1 MLGHQAR
8 LEVFDGR
15 VLVRPC
21 PSAAWGRGL
30 GAEAWRAAR
39 LSYAAAHKGGAT
51 EGGWRG
57 EGLAEIERE
66 IEREAEIEKGVAESA
81 AGEESAAEEERAAEA
96 AGAQA
101 GGGAAR
107 WALRPRGL
115 GFALALRPGSQ
126 GQLGA
131 FPEQARR
138 GE

>member
-15 VLVRPC
+15 VLVRAC
-21 PSAAWGRGL
+21 PSATWGRGL
-30 GAEAWRAAR
+30 GAAAWGAAR
-39 LSYAAAHKGGAT
+39 LSYVAAHKGGAT
-51 EGGWRG
+51 EGRWRG

-66 IEREAEIEKGVAESA
+66 IEREAEVEEGA
-81 AGEESAAEEERAAEA
+81 AESAAEEQRAAEA

>member
-21 PSAAWGRGL
+21 PSATWGRGL
-30 GAEAWRAAR
+30 GAEAWGAAR
-39 LSYAAAHKGGAT
+39 LSYAAAHKGGAF
-51 EGGWRG
+51 EGRWRG

-66 IEREAEIEKGVAESA
+66 IEMEAEIEEEA
-81 AGEESAAEEERAAEA
+81 AESAAEEERAAEA

-115 GFALALRPGSQ
+115 GFALALKPGSQ

>member
-30 GAEAWRAAR
+30 GAAAWGAAR
-39 LSYAAAHKGGAT
+39 LSYVAAHKGGAT

-66 IEREAEIEKGVAESA
+66 IEREAEIEEGVA
-81 AGEESAAEEERAAEA
+81 ESAAEEERAAEA

>member
-21 PSAAWGRGL
+21 PSATWGRGL

-66 IEREAEIEKGVAESA
+66 IEREAEIEEGVT
-81 AGEESAAEEERAAEA
+81 ESAAEEERAAEA

>member
-21 PSAAWGRGL
+21 PAATWGRGL
-30 GAEAWRAAR
+30 GPEAWGAAR
-39 LSYAAAHKGGAT
+39 LSYVAAQNGGAT
-51 EGGWRG
+51 DGWRG
-57 EGLAEIERE
+57 DGLAEIERE

-81 AGEESAAEEERAAEA
+81 GEEEVAGEEEGAGEA
-96 AGAQA
+96 AGAEA